1 MPAGWKYRHS
11 NATYIYKKKV
21 KKENKEK
28 MDSQFCKEHNILNV
42 KNSDTVSSFKIVPH
56 HTVST
61 ESMSTSSLLYE
72 LSKL

>member
-1 MPAGWKYRHS
+1 MRGGNINIQTLH
-11 NATYIYKKKV
+11 IYKKKV

-42 KNSDTVSSFKIVPH
+42 KNSDTVSSFKTVPH
-56 HTVST
+56 QTVST
-61 ESMSTSSLLYE
+61 EFMSTSCLLCG